1 MRITSVSCNSFR
13 CLKQIDWELHDGIS
27 VIRGNNAQG
36 KTSLLEC
43 IQYAVT
49 SKSHRTTR
57 DADLIAHGTSGFSI
71 RVTGVRKGQVT
82 VLEAYTH
89 NGAKRF
95 KVNGVPQTRVSDILG
110 KLHVVFFSPEDVRL
124 VQGSASDRRQFMD
137 MELSQIHNDYLI
149 ALQQYRLVL
158 RQRNELLR
166 SRKSNLELLHS
177 WTPQLIQHGSHLM
190 EYRARFVEELSGLAA
205 QAYSSIST
213 GEELDI
219 QYSPS
224 VQSAEDYE
232 SILEHALDSDIR
244 RQSTSKGPHRDE
256 ITITID
262 GQPARSHASQGQ
274 KKSTSLSLKLAE
286 LELVHRR
293 IGEYPVL
300 MLDEVLS
307 ELDANRSRELFR
319 SIPESVQCL
328 VTTTERNT
336 ARLGLTGSWNEFEIE
351 EGRLLMEQ
359 VKAINGKE

>member
-1 MRITSVSCNSFR
+1 
-13 CLKQIDWELHDGIS
+13 LKQIDWDLNDGIS

-71 RVTGVRKGQVT
+71 RIKGIRQGQAI

-95 KVNGVPQTRVSDILG
+95 KVNGVSQTRVSDILG

-137 MELSQIHNDYLI
+137 MELSQIHSDYLS

-166 SRKSNLELLHS
+166 SHRPNQELLHS
-177 WTPQLIQHGSHLM
+177 WTPQLIQHGTHVM
-190 EYRARFVEELSGLAA
+190 EFRARFVEELSGLAA
-205 QAYSSIST
+205 NAYSSIAT
-213 GEELDI
+213 GETLEIAYTPSI
-219 QYSPS
+219 QS
-224 VQSAEDYE
+224 VDDYE
-232 SILEHALDSDIR
+232 LILEQSFDSDAR
-244 RQSTSKGPHRDE
+244 RQSTGKGPHRDE
-256 ITITID
+256 ITISID
-262 GQPARSHASQGQ
+262 GQSARSHASQGQ
-274 KKSTSLSLKLAE
+274 QKSTSLALKLAE

-307 ELDANRSRELFR
+307 ELDQNRSKELFR

-328 VTTTERNT
+328 VTTTERT
-336 ARLGLTGSWNEFEIE
+336 TERLGLTGSCTELEIE
-351 EGRLLMEQ
+351 NGQLLMEQ
-359 VKAINGKE
+359 V